1 MPGKVFGEKTLSGLE
16 VSEGEPGQVSK
27 KLMKTQ
33 ALHAK
38 AQMCDASSTDQKA
51 SLPLAQHRCTG
62 TNRITHLDGSTE
74 GVRPRVSEYIPG
86 RECGRE

>member
-1 MPGKVFGEKTLSGLE
+1 MSGLE
-16 VSEGEPGQVSK
+16 VKEGEPGQVSK

-51 SLPLAQHRCTG
+51 SLPLAQLDAKG
-62 TNRITHLDGSTE
+62 RITSPIWMIRQKGDLGSVITFPV
-74 GVRPRVSEYIPG
+74 GSAA
-86 RECGRE
+86 